1 MLKNYRIAILSNNEQ
16 KLKDTT
22 VVRYT
27 HITALTYQEARAIAE
42 QIGALVCGWRL
53 AA

>member
-1 MLKNYRIAILSNNEQ
+1 MKKSFRLAILSSTETKAADNSV
-16 KLKDTT
+16 L
-22 VVRYT
+22 RYT
-27 HITALTYQEARAIAE
+27 TITAFNYSEARAIAE